1 MFARH
6 PIRHVLAVIAV
17 AASLAAFAAPS
28 AAAARGAPSFYDNG
42 VTIHDGYAAEV
53 AQAVQASGF
62 AGPAPSSGGRSAI
75 GLGDAGIGAFVG
87 AGLMLLLL
95 GPAGVFRGSARGK
108 RHSWQAPPS
117 AGRSAE
123 ASSPAQ

>member
-1 MFARH
+1 M
-6 PIRHVLAVIAV
+6 VGKQLLGGIAV
-17 AASLAAFAAPS
+17 AASLAAFAVPT
-28 AAAARGAPSFYDNG
+28 AAAAHRAPSFYDNG

-62 AGPAPSSGGRSAI
+62 AGPAPSSGSRLSFGVA
-75 GLGDAGIGAFVG
+75 DAAVGGFLG

-95 GPAGVFRGSARGK
+95 GPAGVFRSSARGTG
-108 RHSWQAPPS
+108 RSWHTPRS

-123 ASSPAQ
+123 ASSPAP